1 MARHC
6 MLTIS
11 PLAGFRKVKVQAIS
25 LKARVIQAE
34 VVILLREEE
43 RKKQEEPDG
52 RRQQKPK
59 EAEVSAQW
67 AAGLEATW
75 LFNKC

>member
-1 MARHC
+1 MGRHC
-6 MLTIS
+6 TLTIS

-25 LKARVIQAE
+25 PEARVIQAE
-34 VVILLREEE
+34 VVISLREEE

-52 RRQQKPK
+52 RRQQNPK

-67 AAGLEATW
+67 AAGLEATR